1 MTAAPKKA
9 PAAKKATAAK
19 KPRGKPLPKG
29 TRKLNGGAR
38 LDSGLTVPQEAYCR
52 ARAMGMSMAEAVLAI
67 GSPVGVECARD
78 WEREQPAVRNRINEL
93 SAIATKNAII
103 KTGLDR
109 EWVISRLMSVVDRC
123 MQSEPV
129 LDKEGAPTGEY
140 RFDSTGANQALRM
153 LGDTM
158 GMFKP
163 AEKKPGDDYA
173 ELSDDD
179 ITRIVAELA
188 AQTGLIEIGAGT
200 QAPAR
205 PQQVVEVQAL
215 PKAG

>member
-1 MTAAPKKA
+1 MTAPK
-9 PAAKKATAAK
+9 PPAK
-19 KPRGKPLPKG
+19 KPRGKPLAKG

-38 LDSGLTVPQEAYCR
+38 LDSGLTVQQEAYCR
-52 ARAMGMSMAEAVLAI
+52 ARAMGMSMGEAIMAI
-67 GSPVGVECARD
+67 GSPVAVDTARD
-78 WEREQPAVRNRINEL
+78 WEREIPTIRNRINEL

-109 EWVISRLMSVVDRC
+109 EWVITRLMQVAERC
-123 MQSEPV
+123 MQAEPV
-129 LDKEGAPTGEY
+129 LDKKGQPTGEY
-140 RFDSTGANQALRM
+140 QFDSSGANQALKM

-163 AEKKPGDDYA
+163 AEKKPEDDYA
-173 ELSDDD
+173 NLSDDD

-200 QAPAR
+200 QAQAGS
-205 PQQVVEVQAL
+205 QQVIEVQAVRQ
-215 PKAG
+215 AG